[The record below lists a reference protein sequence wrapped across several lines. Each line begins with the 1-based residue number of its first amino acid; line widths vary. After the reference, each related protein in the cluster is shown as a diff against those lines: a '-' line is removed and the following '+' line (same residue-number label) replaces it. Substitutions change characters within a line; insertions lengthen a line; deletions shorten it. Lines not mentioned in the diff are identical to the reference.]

1 MSDAQ
6 GHVDVRGLTKSFGRN
21 VAVQPLDVTIGPG
34 KVTGLLGPNG
44 SGKSTLLR
52 MLVGLVRPD
61 AGRCV
66 VDGVELV
73 GDGTAIRRRVTYAP
87 GEIGMYGELAGLA
100 HLRFLVGG
108 RGRDALERSR
118 AIAGDLGLPLEKKVR
133 TYSHG
138 MKRQLLVASALGP
151 RASVRILDE
160 PTEGLDPTKR
170 SAILDLIHRESETGV
185 TMLLS
190 SHHLGEVERACDRVL
205 FLQEGRL
212 LDEEDAELLWRRARR
227 TCHLRWDELP
237 NPARLRASLEEIGIQ
252 DVRFRE
258 DGVRLLLPSE
268 EPHRIIARLLELG
281 TIPPPRSLRYGET
294 SLVELYRE
302 LYGKEGV

>member
-1 MSDAQ
+1 VTDTK
-6 GHVDVRGLTKSFGRN
+6 GHVDVRGLTRSFGST
-21 VAVQPLDVTIGPG
+21 VAVHPMDVTIGPG

-66 VDGVELV
+66 IDGVELV

-87 GEIGMYGELAGLA
+87 GEIGTYGEMTGID
-100 HLRFLVGG
+100 HLRFLV
-108 RGRDALERSR
+108 RGRKEDALERSS
-118 AIAGDLGLPLEKKVR
+118 AIADELGLPLKKRVR

-138 MKRQLLVASALGP
+138 MKRLLLVSAALGP

-160 PTEGLDPTKR
+160 PTEGLDPSKR
-170 SAILDLIHRESETGV
+170 SAVLDHIRREAEEGV
-185 TMLLS
+185 TILLW

-205 FLQEGRL
+205 FLQEGKL
-212 LDEEDAELLWRRARR
+212 LDEEAAELLYRRSQR
-227 TCHLRWDELP
+227 TCRLRWEEMP
-237 NPARLRASLEEIGIQ
+237 HPARLRAELEELGCQ

-258 DGVRLLLPSE
+258 DGVGLLLPPDQ
-268 EPHRIIARLLELG
+268 PHRAIARLLESDA
-281 TIPPPRSLRYGET
+281 IPAPTSLRYGET